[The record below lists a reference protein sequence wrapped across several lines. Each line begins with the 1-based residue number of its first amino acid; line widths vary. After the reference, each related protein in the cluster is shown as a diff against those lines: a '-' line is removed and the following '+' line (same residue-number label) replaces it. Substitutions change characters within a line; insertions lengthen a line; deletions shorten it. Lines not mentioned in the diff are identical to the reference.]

1 MKKRRFVSML
11 TAAVLTVTGY
21 WPSSVLTASAEP
33 YSGAAQ
39 LGRAD
44 IAYSDKNSD
53 GIVDDSDK
61 TSIGQ
66 TFPVT
71 QLGLNLQLNYK
82 GFGFYALATSS
93 LGQTVMC
100 TNAYFTNNGDNAYSV
115 LALDRYHPVNN
126 PGGSQPLRLKNV
138 ELSYTFGLGKK
149 KPVNYKLF
157 VRGANL
163 LVISSVKDLDP
174 ECLNAG
180 VSTYPF
186 FRTVTGGLSL
196 TF

>member
-1 MKKRRFVSML
+1 
-11 TAAVLTVTGY
+11 
-21 WPSSVLTASAEP
+21 
-33 YSGAAQ
+33 
-39 LGRAD
+39 
-44 IAYSDKNSD
+44 
-53 GIVDDSDK
+53 
-61 TSIGQ
+61 
-66 TFPVT
+66 
-71 QLGLNLQLNYK
+71 
-82 GFGFYALATSS
+82 
-93 LGQTVMC
+93 
-100 TNAYFTNNGDNAYSV
+100 
-115 LALDRYHPVNN
+115 
-126 PGGSQPLRLKNV
+126 V

-163 LVISSVKDLDP
+163 LVMSSVKDLDP